1 MTVEAWSNFSC
12 LLLDDEV
19 DSRGFYMC
27 QYTII
32 NLRCEK
38 RMNLMIS
45 SIQVAPNIIIDTE
58 MINDNPDT
66 SSFSKRRH

>member
-1 MTVEAWSNFSC
+1 
-12 LLLDDEV
+12 
-19 DSRGFYMC
+19 
-27 QYTII
+27 
-32 NLRCEK
+32 
-38 RMNLMIS
+38 MNLMIS